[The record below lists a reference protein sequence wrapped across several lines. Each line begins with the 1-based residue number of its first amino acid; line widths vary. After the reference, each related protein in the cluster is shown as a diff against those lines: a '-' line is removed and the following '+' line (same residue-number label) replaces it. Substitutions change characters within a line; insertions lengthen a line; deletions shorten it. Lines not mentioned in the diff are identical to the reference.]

1 MCDSGTMQSPIDLNP
16 RQASEIEDIDAKSI
30 DFSDNFW
37 TTNATGELF
46 NNGHTGK
53 HVIGSFC

>member
-1 MCDSGTMQSPIDLNP
+1 MQSPIDLNP
-16 RQASEIEDIDAKSI
+16 RQAIEIEDIDAKSI

-46 NNGHTGK
+46 NNGHAGK
-53 HVIGSFC
+53 HVIGSFG